1 MPRAVKEVEEA
12 PKRAPRRRV
21 AKPKAAAV
29 ASDEVVAA
37 PRRKAPTQIPSE
49 PRVVRSGG
57 KSMRV
62 YIFGAFL
69 VVGFGAAAAIGYSD
83 AGQININAVVSE
95 RNAKLSAGAASAT
108 DAGVGDQSS
117 GSYTIPVQN
126 TSNLPDGGLNG
137 NGSPEPVP
145 LPPIEEATTTA
156 TSTASS
162 TVTELETTEAETD
175 SNSTS
180 TPDEVVSEA
189 N

>member
-29 ASDEVVAA
+29 ANEEVVAA

-62 YIFGAFL
+62 YIFGVFL
-69 VVGFGAAAAIGYSD
+69 LVGFGAAAAIGYSD

-108 DAGVGDQSS
+108 DAGVGDQAS

-137 NGSPEPVP
+137 SVNPTPVP

-162 TVTELETTEAETD
+162 TVTDLDEAIDDTGT
-175 SNSTS
+175 TS
-180 TPDEVVSEA
+180 TDVAVPSEGG
-189 N
+189 